1 MLLQFFS
8 YWPHILVTKCLYVGP
23 IISWTTHAHDIS
35 TIRLDVGN
43 YPNCHF
49 PASNCTVKIAPL
61 KRFPKKKSLG
71 NHTSTVG
78 PPGGWSDE
86 LVGPTCSSA
95 RFINYWCFNCNL
107 CFLWL
112 ELIAEWNYWGSEEN
126 CVHVE
131 WGWSAIWGDCGY
143 DHAIAIWCVFLF
155 QNKLLVFYFAC
166 LVFC

>member
-1 MLLQFFS
+1 MVGLSYHELLM
-8 YWPHILVTKCLYVGP
+8 PM
-23 IISWTTHAHDIS
+23 ISQPSVWTRAITQTVIS
-35 TIRLDVGN
+35 MQAIVRLRL
-43 YPNCHF
+43 
-49 PASNCTVKIAPL
+49 PL
-61 KRFPKKKSLG
+61 WNVFPKKKSLG
-71 NHTSTVG
+71 NHSSTVG
-78 PPGGWSDE
+78 PPGGRSDE

-95 RFINYWCFNCNL
+95 RFINYWCFNCNW

-155 QNKLLVFYFAC
+155 QNTLLVFYFAC